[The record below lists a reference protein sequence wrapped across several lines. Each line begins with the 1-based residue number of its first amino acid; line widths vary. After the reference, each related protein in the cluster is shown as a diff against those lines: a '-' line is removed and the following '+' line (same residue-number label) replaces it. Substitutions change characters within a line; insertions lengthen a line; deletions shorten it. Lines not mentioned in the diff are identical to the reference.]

1 MDSSVLFRGGPKKNC
16 CWFLSSYQNMF
27 TFPPASE
34 EVAIALEG
42 FFLPNFF
49 RWMKMIHWDFF
60 HLWDFWT
67 PHPKTKKAADFSLS
81 NGGPKWPVMSNDH
94 GSQNSRGETKTSRFR
109 CCCFFFQHFGA
120 LEVWLSL
127 EGKFGDTGDVSP
139 EILPQGGG
147 LCSPE
152 DKIFHGTGWDDITKT
167 QEIRNHVR
175 LAKVQK
181 LLNMGVSKN

>member
-1 MDSSVLFRGGPKKNC
+1 MTMGRKTPGVKQKRL
-16 CWFLSSYQNMF
+16 
-27 TFPPASE
+27 
-34 EVAIALEG
+34 
-42 FFLPNFF
+42 
-49 RWMKMIHWDFF
+49 DF
-60 HLWDFWT
+60 
-67 PHPKTKKAADFSLS
+67 
-81 NGGPKWPVMSNDH
+81 VVV
-94 GSQNSRGETKTSRFR
+94 
-109 CCCFFFQHFGA
+109 FFFQHFGA